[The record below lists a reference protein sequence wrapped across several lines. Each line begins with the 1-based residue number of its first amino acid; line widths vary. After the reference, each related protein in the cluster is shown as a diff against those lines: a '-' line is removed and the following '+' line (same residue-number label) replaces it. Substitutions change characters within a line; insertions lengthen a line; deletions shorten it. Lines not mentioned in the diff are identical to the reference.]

1 MIWNELKS
9 LEEWNALLQSDE
21 KFIVFKHSTRCS
33 ISITALS
40 RFERDWDATSTVKP
54 YYLDLLEHRNIS
66 NAIAQDTGVEHE
78 SPQAILIE
86 NGKVLKSATHLSIY
100 VSDLLEA

>member
-1 MIWNELKS
+1 MVWNELKS
-9 LEEWNALLQSDE
+9 VEEWNALLQSDE

-33 ISITALS
+33 ISTTALS
-40 RFERDWDATSTVKP
+40 RFERDWDASSAVKP
-54 YYLDLLEHRNIS
+54 YYLDLLVHRNIS

-100 VSDLLEA
+100 VSELLES

>member
-1 MIWNELKS
+1 MNWNQLNSVEQWNTI
-9 LEEWNALLQSDE
+9 LESKE

-33 ISITALS
+33 ISTTALS
-40 RFERDWDATSTVKP
+40 RFERDWDTSSSVKP

-66 NAIAQDTGVEHE
+66 NAIAQNTGVEHE

-86 NGKVLKSATHLSIY
+86 NGKVLKFSSHLSIY
-100 VSDLLEA
+100 VAELLEA

>member
-1 MIWNELKS
+1 M
-9 LEEWNALLQSDE
+9 
-21 KFIVFKHSTRCS
+21 
-33 ISITALS
+33 
-40 RFERDWDATSTVKP
+40 P

-86 NGKVLKSATHLSIY
+86 NGKVLKHASHMSIY
-100 VSDLLEA
+100 VSELLEA

>member
-1 MIWNELKS
+1 MVWNQLNSIEHWNTL
-9 LEEWNALLQSDE
+9 LESEE

-33 ISITALS
+33 ISTTALS
-40 RFERDWDATSTVKP
+40 RFERDWDSASAVKP

-86 NGKVLKSATHLSIY
+86 NGKVLKFASHLSIY
-100 VSDLLEA
+100 VAELLDA

>member
-1 MIWNELKS
+1 MIWSQLNS
-9 LEEWNALLQSDE
+9 LEQWNVVFESEE

-33 ISITALS
+33 ISNTALS
-40 RFERDWDATSTVKP
+40 RFERDWDTSSSVKP

-66 NAIAQDTGVEHE
+66 NAIAQDTGLEHE

-86 NGKVLKSATHLSIY
+86 NGKVLKFASHLSIY
-100 VSDLLEA
+100 VAELLEA

>member
-1 MIWNELKS
+1 MRCCNQTKS
-9 LEEWNALLQSDE
+9 LLYSN
-21 KFIVFKHSTRCS
+21 
-33 ISITALS
+33 TAH
-40 RFERDWDATSTVKP
+40 VV
-54 YYLDLLEHRNIS
+54 
-66 NAIAQDTGVEHE
+66 AQDTGVEHE

>member
-1 MIWNELKS
+1 MVWNQLNSVEQ
-9 LEEWNALLQSDE
+9 WNALLESEE

-33 ISITALS
+33 ISKTALS
-40 RFERDWDATSTVKP
+40 RFERDWDATSAVKP

-78 SPQAILIE
+78 SPQAIIIE
-86 NGKVLKSATHLSIY
+86 KGSVLKHASHMSIY
-100 VSDLLEA
+100 VAELLEA

>member
-1 MIWNELKS
+1 MVWNDLKS
-9 LEEWNALLQSDE
+9 VEEWNALLQSDT

-33 ISITALS
+33 ISTTALS

-54 YYLDLLEHRNIS
+54 YFLDLLEHRNIS

-100 VSDLLEA
+100 VSELLEA

>member
-1 MIWNELKS
+1 MNWNQLNSVEQ
-9 LEEWNALLQSDE
+9 WNALLESEE

-33 ISITALS
+33 ISRTALS
-40 RFERDWDATSTVKP
+40 RFERDWDSSSTIKP
-54 YYLDLLEHRNIS
+54 YYLDLLEHRSIS

-86 NGKVLKSATHLSIY
+86 NGKVLKHASHMSIY
-100 VSDLLEA
+100 VSELLEA

>member
-1 MIWNELKS
+1 MNWNQLISVEQ
-9 LEEWNALLQSDE
+9 WNAMLESEE

-33 ISITALS
+33 ISRTALS
-40 RFERDWDATSTVKP
+40 RFERDWDSLSAVKP

-86 NGKVLKSATHLSIY
+86 NGKVLKHASHMSNY
-100 VSDLLEA
+100 VSELLEA

>member
-1 MIWNELKS
+1 MLWSELKS
-9 LEEWNALLQSDE
+9 QDEWKALLNSED

-33 ISITALS
+33 ISRTALS
-40 RFERDWDATSTVKP
+40 RFERDWDSTLTVKP
-54 YYLDLLEHRNIS
+54 YYLDLLEHRDIS

-86 NGKVLKSATHLSIY
+86 KGRVLKHASHLSIY
-100 VSDLLEA
+100 VSELTEG

>member
-1 MIWNELKS
+1 MVWNELKS
-9 LEEWNALLQSDE
+9 VEEWNALLQSDE

-33 ISITALS
+33 ISTTALS
-40 RFERDWDATSTVKP
+40 RFERDWDATSNVKP
-54 YYLDLLEHRNIS
+54 YYLDLLQYRNIS

-86 NGKVLKSATHLSIY
+86 KGKVLKSATHLSIF
-100 VSDLLEA
+100 VSELLES

>member
-1 MIWNELKS
+1 MNWNQLNSIEQ
-9 LEEWNALLQSDE
+9 WNALLDSED

-33 ISITALS
+33 ISTTALS
-40 RFERDWDATSTVKP
+40 RFERDWDVTSAVKP

-66 NAIAQDTGVEHE
+66 NAIAQDTGIEHE

-86 NGKVLKSATHLSIY
+86 KGKVLKSATHLSIL
-100 VSDLLEA
+100 VSELLEA

>member
-1 MIWNELKS
+1 
-9 LEEWNALLQSDE
+9 
-21 KFIVFKHSTRCS
+21 
-33 ISITALS
+33 
-40 RFERDWDATSTVKP
+40 
-54 YYLDLLEHRNIS
+54 LDLLEHRNIS

-100 VSDLLEA
+100 VSDFLEA

>member
-1 MIWNELKS
+1 MIWSQLNS
-9 LEEWNALLQSDE
+9 LEQWNVVFESEE

-33 ISITALS
+33 ISTTALS
-40 RFERDWDATSTVKP
+40 RFERDWDTSSSVKP

-66 NAIAQDTGVEHE
+66 NAIAQDTGLEHE

-86 NGKVLKSATHLSIY
+86 NGKVLKFASHLSIY
-100 VSDLLEA
+100 VAELLEA